1 MTVFKKRSIGLGLL
15 FVVLAA
21 GGVAFTQGKAKE
33 TTTEDK
39 NAPRKLEFAA
49 ADLAVVTLRPLDQSI
64 PINGALQAVNHAAL
78 RSKVSAQVDQV
89 LVREGEEVKAGQ
101 VLARFDASN
110 IAAQLN
116 ERQSN
121 LEMAKA
127 ELSLAEKTHGKNLTL
142 QKQGFISGN
151 AFDSSSSSLTVS
163 QAKLKAMQAQVAVAK
178 NAMDDMVL
186 RAPIG
191 GQISKRSIQ
200 PGEKV
205 DQNSELFNIV
215 DLSAMEL
222 QVAVPASQI
231 AHVAAGQQATFQVD
245 GFGGKVFNG
254 TVQRINPEVEKNSR
268 AITVFIAVKNPNGA
282 LRGGMFAKGLL
293 ALGQS
298 QAKLTIPN
306 SAVLGGSTD
315 PYVYLLANGKIAQ
328 SKVKLGTS
336 DERSGLVEITAG
348 LNAGAKVLAR
358 KMDGIKPGMV
368 ATAVGG

>member
-1 MTVFKKRSIGLGLL
+1 MTVFKKRSIGLGVL
-15 FVVLAA
+15 FLVLAI
-21 GGVAFTQGKAKE
+21 GGVAFTQGKGKADKS
-33 TTTEDK
+33 EDHK
-39 NAPRKLEFAA
+39 APRKLEFAA
-49 ADLAVVTLRPLDQSI
+49 ADLAVASLRPLDQSI
-64 PINGALQAVNHAAL
+64 LINGALQAVNYAAL
-78 RSKVSAQVDQV
+78 RSKVSAQVDSV

-101 VLARFDASN
+101 ILARFDASN

-127 ELSLAEKTHGKNLTL
+127 ELGLAEKTHGKNLTL

-231 AHVAAGQQATFQVD
+231 AHVAAGQQAEFQVD
-245 GFGGKVFNG
+245 GFNGKVFNG

-282 LRGGMFAKGLL
+282 LRGGMFAKGQL

-298 QAKLTIPN
+298 QPKLTIPN
-306 SAVLGGSTD
+306 SAVQGGTTD
-315 PYVYLLANGKIAQ
+315 PYVYSLENGKIAQ
-328 SKVKLGTS
+328 SKVKLGSS
-336 DERSGLVEITAG
+336 DERSGLIEITAG